1 MRKNFLKEFFISLHV
16 KIFKGCFNIIP
27 LLILFWMLF
36 TNVIGANPVDPPL
49 DGNPFSVGTLLAFF
63 VEILLI
69 LLLLRPIGFHLR
81 RLGVTLLLCN
91 LPIWFIFRVLI
102 HAYVGAEL
110 ELFFKQLP
118 VEEYFFSS
126 HTEMLSFI
134 VGAEL
139 VVVLIEGSIIF
150 GLAKL
155 PVFRKSPNLPLSF
168 RRSLLVSFI
177 GNTLSA
183 IIPGII
189 DALMGI
195 SSIQRIRDF

>member
-1 MRKNFLKEFFISLHV
+1 MRKNFLKEFFISVHV
-16 KIFKGCFNIIP
+16 KIFKGCFSIIP
-27 LLILFWMLF
+27 FLVFFWVLFAYV
-36 TNVIGANPVDPPL
+36 TSANPVDPPE
-49 DGNPFSVGTLLAFF
+49 GGYPFGIGTLIAFF

-91 LPIWFIFRVLI
+91 LPIWLIFRVLI

-110 ELFFKQLP
+110 ELFFKHLP
-118 VEEYFFSS
+118 VEEYFNS

-139 VVVLIEGSIIF
+139 VVILIEGSIIF
-150 GLAKL
+150 GLAKI

-183 IIPGII
+183 IIPGIVN
-189 DALMGI
+189 ALMGV
-195 SSIQRIRDF
+195 SSIQQIRDY